1 VAYQE
6 DLLFNNK
13 ALEVG
18 RVQLALDV
26 KAARVP
32 EVALVTMDN
41 QY

>member
-1 VAYQE
+1 
-6 DLLFNNK
+6 
-13 ALEVG
+13 
-18 RVQLALDV
+18 VQLALDV